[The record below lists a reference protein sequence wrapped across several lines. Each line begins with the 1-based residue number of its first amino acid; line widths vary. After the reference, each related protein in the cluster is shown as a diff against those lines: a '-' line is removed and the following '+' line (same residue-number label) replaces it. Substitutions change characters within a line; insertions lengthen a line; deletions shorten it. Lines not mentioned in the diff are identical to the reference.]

1 MTTQEIANRL
11 IKICRN
17 GDFLKAEE
25 ELYAQDIVHIE
36 ANGEEFNGLENVLL
50 KEKQFLSKLDKRPL
64 IKISEPL
71 VAGDFFTVRLYME
84 FNHKELGEK
93 IVDEIIVYKVNNGKI
108 VYLKCFY

>member
-25 ELYAQDIVHIE
+25 ELYAEEVVHIE
-36 ANGEEFNGLENVLL
+36 ANGEEFKGLENVLL
-50 KEKQFLSKLDKRPL
+50 KEKQFLSKLNKSPL

-71 VAGDFFTVRLYME
+71 VAGDFFTVRMYLE
-84 FNHKELGEK
+84 FDHKELGER
-93 IVDEIIVYKVNNGKI
+93 IVDEIVVYKVGNGKI